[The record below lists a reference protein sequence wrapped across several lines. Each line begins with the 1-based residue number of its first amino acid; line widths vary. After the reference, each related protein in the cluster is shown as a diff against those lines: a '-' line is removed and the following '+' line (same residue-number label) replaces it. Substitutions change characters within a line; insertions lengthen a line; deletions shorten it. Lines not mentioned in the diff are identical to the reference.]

1 MNSKKIQKYLL
12 KLKESFLVESDE
24 NRKMLDIYVK
34 YIEGKAT
41 ESDLDYA
48 NQQLTQVFKSVGLG
62 VLVVLPFS
70 PITIPYILK
79 KAEEFDI
86 DIIPSW
92 YKAFRSDE
100 DRLE

>member
-41 ESDLDYA
+41 QSDLDYA
-48 NQQLTQVFKSVGLG
+48 NQQLN
-62 VLVVLPFS
+62 
-70 PITIPYILK
+70 
-79 KAEEFDI
+79 
-86 DIIPSW
+86 
-92 YKAFRSDE
+92 
-100 DRLE
+100 